1 MKKYSVYLIM
11 GVLSVVIFFLQ
22 FNYGKKYMPSTYY
35 QVYLDNEVIGTIES
49 SDELKKYISENG
61 ELIKKQ
67 VNEYSVDVD
76 RIFSVEETMK
86 KVITQDNDFYDT
98 YIKMN
103 SIKNNYLVIN
113 QIVDD
118 KGVIKDIE
126 KYNKLSSNIINSFKL
141 EDNTIIDYDIYVSNS
156 DKNIKILQNQITEYI
171 YSNRHNL
178 NLTSSE
184 ISNIED
190 YISNKLNDIDYSK
203 YIYMKNYVEEN
214 KIYLSASNVYEPLGI
229 YIKKINTY
237 DKKIDTVEDVYNLI
251 VEKKPCTI
259 DGYQFKIKKE
269 KSIVLNNSLLLGA
282 NATSDYKDISSRT
295 TEDIIVYVTEPKV
308 FEEAIN
314 ELTAI
319 FVGKDNYNAYK
330 NNTQKEI
337 KDTGVKIDNVYLK
350 ENVTMKEK
358 NISVKEK
365 IYNDSSDLASY
376 LLYGDNIQTK
386 IVYASSEDNIINLSY
401 KNGITI
407 EEFFL
412 SNPKFTNV
420 NNIFYDNQ
428 PINIKKLNP
437 KLNLVVEETQIEDKS
452 IDYKVIEK
460 YDDSMIKGDEKVEQ
474 EGSKGLMRVNQSIQ
488 KVNGSISYVNLIS
501 KETIKSA
508 KDKVILVGTKEI
520 PNVGSTT
527 SWGWPTNSGY
537 TLTSY
542 FGWRAYPF
550 NPGSREFHAGLDIA
564 GLGYGSPVYASNNG
578 TIEVMQSDRWN
589 YGTHIIINHNNGY
602 WTTYGHMSGF
612 ASGLKIGST
621 VSRGQLIGYIGATGA
636 ATGPHLHF
644 EIRVGENRYANV
656 VDPLPYL
663 KK

>member
-1 MKKYSVYLIM
+1 MKKYSVYLIV
-11 GVLSVVIFFLQ
+11 GLLSIGIFFLQ
-22 FNYGKKYMPSTYY
+22 FNYKKKYLPSTYY
-35 QVYLDNEVIGTIES
+35 QVYLDNEVIGTIS
-49 SDELKKYISENG
+49 SSEELKKYINDNG
-61 ELIKKQ
+61 KLIKNQ
-67 VNEYSVDVD
+67 VNEYSIDVEK
-76 RIFSVEETMK
+76 ISSVEETMK
-86 KVITQDNDFYDT
+86 KIITESSPLYET
-98 YIKMN
+98 YIVIN
-103 SIKNNYLVIN
+103 NLKNNYLSLSNV
-113 QIVDD
+113 VDSD
-118 KGVIKDIE
+118 G
-126 KYNKLSSNIINSFKL
+126 
-141 EDNTIIDYDIYVSNS
+141 TIIDLELFNKIPNDLKNNVIIENNKIKDYDNIVSDFNN
-156 DKNIKILQNQITEYI
+156 NIKSLQSKITNNI
-171 YSNRHNL
+171 YNNRYQL
-178 NLTSSE
+178 DLTSSE
-184 ISNIED
+184 ISNLED

-203 YIYMKNYVEEN
+203 YIYMKKYVEDN
-214 KIYLSASNVYEPLGI
+214 KIYLSTKNIYEPLGI
-229 YIKKINTY
+229 YIKKVSTYNKDINT
-237 DKKIDTVEDVYNLI
+237 VEEVYNTI
-251 VEKKPCTI
+251 IEKKPCTI

-269 KSIVLNNSLLLGA
+269 KSIVLSNNTLLGA
-282 NATSDYKDISSRT
+282 NSTSNYKDISSRT
-295 TEDIIVYVTEPKV
+295 TDDIIVYVTNPKI
-308 FEEAIN
+308 FEGAID
-314 ELTAI
+314 ELTTI
-319 FVGKDNYNAYK
+319 FIGKDNYSNYK
-330 NNTQKEI
+330 NNSQKEI

-350 ENVTMKEK
+350 ENITVKEK

-365 IYNDSSDLASY
+365 LYSDSSDLASY
-376 LLYGDNIQTK
+376 LLYGDNIKTK
-386 IVYASSEDNIINLSY
+386 VVYASSEDNILNLSY
-401 KNGITI
+401 KNGITV

-412 SNPKFTNV
+412 SNPKFTSI

-437 KLNLVVEETQIEDKS
+437 KLSLVVEETQIEDKE
-452 IDYKVIEK
+452 IDYRVIEK
-460 YDDSMIKGDEKVEQ
+460 YDDNMIKGEEEVEQ
-474 EGSKGLMRVNQSIQ
+474 EGTKGVMRVNQSVL
-488 KVNGSISYVNLIS
+488 KVNGSISYINLIS

-508 KDKVILVGTKEI
+508 KDKVVLVGTKEI

-578 TIEVMQSDRWN
+578 TIEIMRSDRWN

-612 ASGLKIGST
+612 AKGLKVGST

>member
-1 MKKYSVYLIM
+1 
-11 GVLSVVIFFLQ
+11 
-22 FNYGKKYMPSTYY
+22 
-35 QVYLDNEVIGTIES
+35 
-49 SDELKKYISENG
+49 
-61 ELIKKQ
+61 
-67 VNEYSVDVD
+67 
-76 RIFSVEETMK
+76 
-86 KVITQDNDFYDT
+86 
-98 YIKMN
+98 
-103 SIKNNYLVIN
+103 
-113 QIVDD
+113 
-118 KGVIKDIE
+118 
-126 KYNKLSSNIINSFKL
+126 
-141 EDNTIIDYDIYVSNS
+141 
-156 DKNIKILQNQITEYI
+156 
-171 YSNRHNL
+171 
-178 NLTSSE
+178 
-184 ISNIED
+184 
-190 YISNKLNDIDYSK
+190 
-203 YIYMKNYVEEN
+203 MKNYVEEN